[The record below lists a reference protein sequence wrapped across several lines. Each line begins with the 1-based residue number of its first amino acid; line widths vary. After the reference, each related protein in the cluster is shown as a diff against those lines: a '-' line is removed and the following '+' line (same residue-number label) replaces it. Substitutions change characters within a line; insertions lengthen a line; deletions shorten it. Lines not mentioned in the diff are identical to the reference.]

1 MVGVLII
8 AHGDLGRSLADC
20 ARHILGR
27 EPENLAVMAVDKTDD
42 PESKQAEAQLLVD
55 RLDTGE
61 GVVILTDMYGGTP
74 SNIASRLI
82 RPGRVEAVAGASL
95 PMVVRALCYSSQ
107 PLEIVVSKAITG
119 GLEGVLYIIPGKA
132 MLRTE
137 VEIIN
142 KLGLHARASSKFTQL
157 ASRFKSDI
165 FIARNNR
172 RVNGKSI
179 MDVMMLAAAKGATV
193 ELEVNGG

>member
-55 RLDTGE
+55 RLDAGD

-119 GLEGVLYIIPGKA
+119 GLEGVLYIIPG
-132 MLRTE
+132 E
-137 VEIIN
+137 GN
-142 KLGLHARASSKFTQL
+142 
-157 ASRFKSDI
+157 
-165 FIARNNR
+165 
-172 RVNGKSI
+172 
-179 MDVMMLAAAKGATV
+179 AA
-193 ELEVNGG
+193 N

>member
-27 EPENLAVMAVDKTDD
+27 EPENLALMAVDKTDD

-55 RLDTGE
+55 RLDVGD

-82 RPGRVEAVAGASL
+82 RPGRVEAVAGGESPHGSPSL
-95 PMVVRALCYSSQ
+95 
-107 PLEIVVSKAITG
+107 
-119 GLEGVLYIIPGKA
+119 VL
-132 MLRTE
+132 
-137 VEIIN
+137 
-142 KLGLHARASSKFTQL
+142 
-157 ASRFKSDI
+157 
-165 FIARNNR
+165 
-172 RVNGKSI
+172 
-179 MDVMMLAAAKGATV
+179 
-193 ELEVNGG
+193 